1 MKTESHLSS
10 RSRWLML
17 TFLAIS
23 PVVLPAVRADAG
35 TLVIPAWSFAR
46 GNGQIHADPD
56 KYADAGP
63 VVVSGPRA
71 PWGWSVEYDVD
82 LPVDGRYTLHIRYA
96 TDEVRPVQVFFD
108 SRDIAKC
115 CTAVSLSS
123 TSSAKPNSPTSKSS
137 GARWQTLR
145 NRFGAPAAL
154 ADRKGG
160 TAKAGKHTIVLTSR
174 GPLPHLVTLRLET
187 AAAFPED
194 WKPPQHKAR
203 DIESVPAKYRKAL
216 AGPSNVEVES
226 LRLPVKA
233 VAQARS
239 AATLNIPAWTFD
251 RGNAVIY
258 ASPDKYADDGPVVGS
273 EQRPGGTG
281 SLEYD
286 IDFPVD
292 AEYTLHVS
300 YAAAAARPVEVFLD
314 GKSVGMCCVGVGF
327 GSAPQEQPIIFTSN
341 SSGAPKM
348 WEGFSRD
355 GKLVKMSIARGKHTL
370 KFSRGGPLPSLIG
383 LRLGSSAG
391 FPKGWK
397 QPPRKMPNFDKVPV
411 EQRGVFLPPDAVN
424 IGALRVAIQ
433 DMIET
438 FGTRYPG
445 GGQYLKRLDEL
456 ARKPNTVSIKS
467 GGRGFSAFRIWAGEE
482 GQPGA
487 RSATEAT
494 LAALRREAML
504 SHPALKFDKLLFVKK
519 KPVGGHIYE
528 DHHQRQTGS
537 SLCILSP
544 VSPEG
549 KVTSLVPE
557 LDAGGVFSRF
567 DLSFDAKKVVFGYR
581 GKDKGFRIYEVG
593 IDPST
598 GLRAGGKDLKQLSF
612 IDAAEA
618 KAAKNCRS
626 SGHSRAIFHDS
637 DPVYLPNGKI
647 LFVSTRSMQNVFCF
661 PATVTNLYVM
671 DADGKNIRRL
681 SSSPLTEMGPSLL
694 DDGRIAYTRWEY
706 VDKGLG
712 NGQALWAVRPDGSGV
727 DHLYKNSI
735 MRPSGM
741 LHPRSIPG
749 SRRFVTVGN
758 PHCGR
763 AGGPVIVVDT
773 RITRRSPEAMTC
785 ITPELGYPC
794 MYTSRW
800 DMGYFLDPH
809 PFSEKFFIVSHIPG
823 AKPGVK
829 PKGKEK
835 KKPATYGIYALDKWG
850 NRAKLYGDPD
860 ISCFQPTPLRPRIKP
875 TNIASS
881 ETGRS
886 LQEKPGLVFIQD
898 VYEGMTGIDRGRAR
912 YVRVMGALPWP
923 WAENGVF
930 RIGLAGNVHRK
941 KVYGVAKV
949 HEDGSAYFSVPPR
962 ENIFFQVLDEN
973 FMQLQ
978 HMPTFINVMPGESRS
993 CIGCHEKR
1001 RKAPSIAGTRPQA
1014 MDHPARALAPQPGD
1028 TGPRMV
1034 HYASDVQTVL
1044 DKHCVGCHS
1053 GSIPKGSLDLTGEPT
1068 ETWNRSYENIYGRGL
1083 VSVRHCGFGRS
1094 GFRPLPPLSFGS
1106 HLSKLAAR
1114 IRKAPCKGKIT
1125 QAEFVRIVTWIDA
1138 NTPYYGTY
1146 RGKRGLNDKD
1156 HPDFRLPPLVAK

>member
-1 MKTESHLSS
+1 MKTESYLLW
-10 RSRWLML
+10 RSYLLMSVL
-17 TFLAIS
+17 L
-23 PVVLPAVRADAG
+23 VVGSIALPLPRAEAG
-35 TLVIPAWSFAR
+35 SLIIPAWSFAR
-46 GNGQIHADPD
+46 GNAQIHADPS

-63 VVVSGPRA
+63 VVISGPRQ

-82 LPVDGRYTLHIRYA
+82 LPVDGRYVLHIRYA

-123 TSSAKPNSPTSKSS
+123 ASSAKPNSPTSKSS

-145 NRFGAPAAL
+145 NRFGGPASV
-154 ADRKGG
+154 ADKRNGS
-160 TAKAGKHTIVLTSR
+160 AKAGKHTIVLTSR
-174 GPLPHLVTLRLET
+174 GPLPHLVALRLET
-187 AAAFPED
+187 AAPFPED
-194 WKPPQHKAR
+194 WNPPQYKAR

-216 AGPSNVEVES
+216 ASPSNVDVAS
-226 LRLPVKA
+226 LRAPVKA
-233 VAQARS
+233 ERQARS

-258 ASPDKYADDGPVVGS
+258 ASPDKYADNGPVVGS
-273 EQRPGGTG
+273 EAGPSAAG
-281 SLEYD
+281 SVEYD

-300 YAAAAARPVEVFLD
+300 YAAADARPVEVFLD

-327 GSAPQEQPIIFTSN
+327 GSAPHEQPIVFTSN

-355 GKLVKMSIARGKHTL
+355 GKLVKMSIAKGKHTL

-397 QPPRKMPNFDKVPV
+397 QPPRKMPHFDKVPV
-411 EQRGVFLPPDAVN
+411 AQRSVFLPPDAVN
-424 IGALRVAIQ
+424 IGALRESIQ
-433 DMIET
+433 DMIKT
-438 FGTRYPG
+438 FGPQYPNG
-445 GGQYLKRLDEL
+445 RKYLKKLDDL
-456 ARKPNTVSIKS
+456 AKKPHTITASS
-467 GGRGFSAFRIWAGEE
+467 GGRGFVVSRTWAGEE
-482 GQPGA
+482 VKVEVVKGKEAKGKEGKAKAQSP
-487 RSATEAT
+487 TEAA

-504 SHPALKFDKLLFVKK
+504 AHPALKFDKLLFVKK
-519 KPVGGHIYE
+519 KPYGGHIYE
-528 DHHQRQTGS
+528 DHHQKQTTS

-549 KVTSLVPE
+549 KVTTLAGE
-557 LDAGGVFSRF
+557 LDAGVFSRF

-581 GKDKGFRIYEVG
+581 AKDKGFRIYEVG
-593 IDPST
+593 IDGQ
-598 GLRAGGKDLKQLSF
+598 GLRQLSF
-612 IDAAEA
+612 IDDAEA
-618 KAAKNCRS
+618 KAANNCRN
-626 SGHSRAIFHDS
+626 SGHSRAIFHDT
-637 DPVYLPNGKI
+637 DPVYLPNGNI

-661 PATVTNLYVM
+661 PATVTNLYIM

-681 SSSPLTEMGPSLL
+681 SLSPLTEMGPSLL

-712 NGQALWAVRPDGSGV
+712 NGQSLWAVRPDGSGV
-727 DHLYKNSI
+727 DHLYKNSVL
-735 MRPSGM
+735 RPSGM

-749 SRRFVTVGN
+749 SRSFVTVGN

-773 RITRRSPEAMTC
+773 RTTRRSPEAMTC
-785 ITPELGYPC
+785 ITPEIGYPC
-794 MYTSRW
+794 MYTARW
-800 DMGYFLDPH
+800 DMGYFLEPH
-809 PFSEKFFIVSHIPG
+809 PFSEKFFLVSHIPG
-823 AKPGVK
+823 VK
-829 PKGKEK
+829 DKKNPPK
-835 KKPATYGIYALDKWG
+835 YGIYALDKWG
-850 NRAKLYGDPD
+850 NRAKLYGDPK

-881 ETGRS
+881 ETERS

-898 VYEGMTGIDRGRAR
+898 VYEGLTGIERGRAKH
-912 YVRVMGALPWP
+912 VRVMGALPWP

-941 KVYGVAKV
+941 KVYGIAKV
-949 HEDGSAYFSVPPR
+949 HEDGSAYFTVPPR

-973 FMQLQ
+973 YMQLQ

-1001 RKAPSIAGTRPQA
+1001 RQAPSIAGVRPLA
-1014 MDHPARALAPQPGD
+1014 MDYSAQALAPQPGD

-1034 HYASDVQTVL
+1034 HYESDVQTVL

-1053 GSIPKGSLDLTGEPT
+1053 GSNPKGRLDLTGEPT
-1068 ETWNRSYENIYGRGL
+1068 DTWNRSYENIYGKGL

-1094 GFRPLPPLSFGS
+1094 GFRPFPPLSFGS
-1106 HLSKLAAR
+1106 HLSKLAAQ
-1114 IRKAPCKGKIT
+1114 IRKDPCKGKIT

-1156 HPDFRLPPLVAK
+1156 HPDFRLPPLVSK

>member
-1 MKTESHLSS
+1 MKTESQLSW
-10 RSRWLML
+10 RLRPL
-17 TFLAIS
+17 TLTLLAIS
-23 PVVLPAVRADAG
+23 TVVLPVVPVDAG

-46 GNGQIHADPD
+46 GNAQIHADPD

-63 VVVSGPRA
+63 VVVSGPRQ

-82 LPVDGRYTLHIRYA
+82 LPVDGRYTLQIRYA
-96 TDEVRPVQVFFD
+96 TADARPVQVFFD
-108 SRDIAKC
+108 TRDIAKC
-115 CTAVSLSS
+115 CTAISLTSA
-123 TSSAKPNSPTSKSS
+123 SSAKPNIPTSKSS

-145 NRFGAPAAL
+145 NRFGAPASL
-154 ADRKGG
+154 ASVRNGN
-160 TAKAGKHTIVLTSR
+160 AKAGKHTLVLTSR
-174 GPLPHLVTLRLET
+174 GLLPHLVTLRLET
-187 AAAFPED
+187 AAPFPED
-194 WKPPQHKAR
+194 WKPPVYKVR

-216 AGPSNVEVES
+216 TSPSNVDVAS
-226 LRLPVKA
+226 LRAPVKPER
-233 VAQARS
+233 QGRS
-239 AATLNIPAWTFD
+239 AATLEIPAWTFN

-258 ASPDKYADDGPVVGS
+258 ASPDKYADNGPVVGS
-273 EQRPGGTG
+273 EAGQGAAGVV
-281 SLEYD
+281 EYD

-300 YAAAAARPVEVFLD
+300 YAAADARPVEVFLD
-314 GKSVGMCCVGVGF
+314 DKSMGMCCVGVGF
-327 GSAPQEQPIIFTSN
+327 GSAPHEQPVIFTSN
-341 SSGAPKM
+341 SSGAPKR
-348 WEGFSRD
+348 WEGFCKD
-355 GKLVKMSIARGKHTL
+355 GKLVKMSIAKGKHTL
-370 KFSRGGPLPSLIG
+370 KFSRSGPLPSLIT

-397 QPPRKMPNFDKVPV
+397 QPPRKMPHFDKVPIR
-411 EQRGVFLPPDAVN
+411 QRSVFLPPDAVN
-424 IGALRVAIQ
+424 IGALRIAIQ
-433 DMIET
+433 DMIKT
-438 FGTRYPG
+438 FGPRYPAG
-445 GGQYLKRLDEL
+445 EQYLKRLEEL
-456 ARKPNTVSIKS
+456 DKKPHTVSSRS
-467 GGRGFSAFRIWAGEE
+467 GGRGASSFRTWAGEE
-482 GQPGA
+482 GEPGGE
-487 RSATEAT
+487 SPTEGA

-504 SHPALKFDKLLFVKK
+504 AHPALKFDKLLFVKK

-528 DHHQRQTGS
+528 DHHQKQTTS

-549 KVTSLVPE
+549 KITSLAGE
-557 LDAGGVFSRF
+557 LGAGVFSRF
-567 DLSFDAKKVVFGYR
+567 DLAFDAKKVVFGYR
-581 GKDKGFRIYEVG
+581 KKDQGFRIYEVG
-593 IDPST
+593 IDGQ
-598 GLRAGGKDLKQLSF
+598 GLRQLSF
-612 IDAAEA
+612 IDDATA
-618 KAAKNCRS
+618 KAARNCRS
-626 SGHSRAIFHDS
+626 SGHSRAIFHDT

-671 DADGKNIRRL
+671 DADGKNVRRL

-727 DHLYKNSI
+727 DHVYKNSI
-735 MRPSGM
+735 LRPSGM
-741 LHPRSIPG
+741 LHPRSVPG
-749 SRRFVTVGN
+749 SRSFVTVGN

-763 AGGPVIVVDT
+763 AGGPVIMVDT
-773 RITRRSPEAMTC
+773 RTTRRSPEAMTC
-785 ITPELGYPC
+785 ITPEIGYPC

-800 DMGYFLDPH
+800 DMGYFLEPH
-809 PFSEKFFIVSHIPG
+809 PFSDKFFLVSHIPG
-823 AKPGVK
+823 AKPGAK

-835 KKPATYGIYALDKWG
+835 KKPARYGIYALDKWG
-850 NRAKLYGDPD
+850 NRAKIYGDPE
-860 ISCFQPTPLRPRIKP
+860 ISCFQPTPLRPRRKP

-881 ETGRS
+881 ETGS
-886 LQEKPGLVFIQD
+886 ATKEKPGMVFIQD
-898 VYEGMTGIDRGRAR
+898 VYEGMTGIERGRAK

-949 HEDGSAYFSVPPR
+949 HEDGSAYFTVSPR

-973 FMQLQ
+973 YMQLQ
-978 HMPTFINVMPGESRS
+978 HMPTFINVMSGENRS

-1001 RKAPSIAGTRPQA
+1001 RKAPAIAGARPQA
-1014 MDHPARALAPQPGD
+1014 MNAPAQALAPQPGD
-1028 TGPRMV
+1028 AGPRMV
-1034 HYASDVQTVL
+1034 HYESDVQTVL

-1053 GSIPKGSLDLTGEPT
+1053 GSSPKGRLDLTGEPT

-1106 HLSKLAAR
+1106 HLSKLAAQ

-1146 RGKRGLNDKD
+1146 RGKRGISDKD

>member
-1 MKTESHLSS
+1 MKIESYLPW
-10 RSRWLML
+10 RSCRLML
-17 TFLAIS
+17 ILLAVCS
-23 PVVLPAVRADAG
+23 VAFPVVRAEGGA
-35 TLVIPAWSFAR
+35 LVIPAWSFVR

-71 PWGWSVEYDVD
+71 PWGWSIEYDVD
-82 LPVDGRYTLHIRYA
+82 LPVDGRYILQIRYA
-96 TDEVRPVQVFFD
+96 TAEARPVQVFFD
-108 SRDIAKC
+108 TRDIAKT
-115 CTAVSLSS
+115 CTAVSLTSA
-123 TSSAKPNSPTSKSS
+123 SSARPNSPTSRSS
-137 GARWQTLR
+137 GAMWQTLR
-145 NRFGAPAAL
+145 NRFGAPASL
-154 ADRKGG
+154 APVRNGS
-160 TAKAGKHTIVLTSR
+160 AKAGKHTLVLTSR
-174 GPLPHLVTLRLET
+174 GPLPHLVALRLET

-194 WKPPQHKAR
+194 WKPPQYKVR
-203 DIESVPAKYRKAL
+203 DIESVPAKYRKAFT
-216 AGPSNVEVES
+216 GPGSVDAAS
-226 LRLPVKA
+226 LRLPVKPER
-233 VAQARS
+233 QARP
-239 AATLNIPAWTFD
+239 AGTLQIPAWTFD

-258 ASPDKYADDGPVVGS
+258 ASPDKYADAGPVVGS
-273 EQRPGGTG
+273 EAG
-281 SLEYD
+281 SGAAGSVEYD

-300 YAAAAARPVEVFLD
+300 YASAEARPVEVFLD
-314 GKSVGMCCVGVGF
+314 GKSMGMCCLGVAF
-327 GSAPQEQPIIFTSN
+327 GSAPHEEPVVFTSN

-348 WEGFSRD
+348 WEEFCKD
-355 GKLVKMSIARGKHTL
+355 GKLIKMPIAKGRHTL
-370 KFSRGGPLPSLIG
+370 KFSRGGPLPNLIG

-397 QPPRKMPNFDKVPV
+397 QPPRKMPHFDKVPL
-411 EQRGVFLPPDAVN
+411 EQRSVFLPPDAVN
-424 IGALRVAIQ
+424 IEALRVAIQ
-433 DMIET
+433 DTIET
-438 FGTRYPG
+438 FGPRYPG
-445 GGQYLKRLDEL
+445 GQQYLKRLDEL
-456 ARKPNTVSIKS
+456 AGKPRTVSIKPE
-467 GGRGFSAFRIWAGEE
+467 GRGFSALRTWAGEE
-482 GQPGA
+482 GKGEA
-487 RSATEAT
+487 ESTTESALT
-494 LAALRREAML
+494 ALRRQAML

-519 KPVGGHIYE
+519 KPYNGHIYE
-528 DHHQRQTGS
+528 DHHQKQTGA

-544 VSPEG
+544 VGPEG
-549 KVTSLVPE
+549 KVATLAGE
-557 LDAGGVFSRF
+557 LDPGVFSRF

-581 GKDKGFRIYEVG
+581 VKDKGFRIYEVG
-593 IDPST
+593 VD
-598 GLRAGGKDLKQLSF
+598 GQGLKQLSF
-612 IDAAEA
+612 IDDDAAN
-618 KAAKNCRS
+618 AAKNCRN
-626 SGHSRAIFHDS
+626 SGHSRAIFHDT

-681 SSSPLTEMGPSLL
+681 SSSPLTEMGPTLL

-712 NGQALWAVRPDGSGV
+712 NGQSLWAVRPDGSGV
-727 DHLYKNSI
+727 DHVYKNSVL
-735 MRPSGM
+735 RPSGM

-763 AGGPVIVVDT
+763 AGGPVIVVDN

-785 ITPELGYPC
+785 ITPEIGYPC
-794 MYTSRW
+794 MYTAKYN
-800 DMGYFLDPH
+800 MGYFLEPH
-809 PFSEKFFIVSHIPG
+809 PFSEKFFLVSHIPG
-823 AKPGVK
+823 VKPAVK

-850 NRAKLYGDPD
+850 NRAKIYGDSD
-860 ISCFQPTPLRPRIKP
+860 ISCFQPTPLRPRRKP
-875 TNIASS
+875 TVIASS
-881 ETGRS
+881 ETDDAT
-886 LQEKPGLVFIQD
+886 QKKPGMVFIQD
-898 VYEGMTGIDRGRAR
+898 VYEGMTGIQRGRVK

-949 HEDGSAYFSVPPR
+949 HEDGSAYFTVPAR

-1001 RKAPSIAGTRPQA
+1001 RKAPSIAGARPRA
-1014 MDHPARALAPQPGD
+1014 MDRPAQALAPQPGE

-1034 HYASDVQTVL
+1034 HYASDVQPVL
-1044 DKHCVGCHS
+1044 DEHCVGCHS
-1053 GSIPKGSLDLTGEPT
+1053 GSNPKGGLDLTGEPT
-1068 ETWNRSYENIYGRGL
+1068 ETWNRSYENIYGKGL

-1106 HLSKLAAR
+1106 HLSKLAER

-1125 QAEFVRIVTWIDA
+1125 RAEFVRIVTWIDA

-1146 RGKRGLNDKD
+1146 RGKRGLSDKD